1 MSWCQD
7 MEFIRAKAEERDMK
21 RKRELREA
29 TRKSRRDAE
38 QAKRQALR
46 DEIGRMVRL

>member
-7 MEFIRAKAEERDMK
+7 TEFLRAKADERDMK
-21 RKRELREA
+21 RERQ
-29 TRKSRRDAE
+29 RKDAVRQSRRDAE
-38 QAKRQALR
+38 LAKRQALR